1 MTIYRLRGCR
11 RSGANLI
18 MAIAACIAM
27 NGLPS
32 SANAQELLGYWQL
45 EETDTGMEAAD
56 ASGNDLLGIFQGGVD
71 PNVEG
76 APGFGSGASFDGS
89 SGQVLIDGGGFF
101 FGELTS
107 NFTAMAWVNP
117 ADAEAK
123 GRIFGSPWAPG
134 AGWAWG
140 TNASQLELTTWG
152 VIDYTESDSQLEVG
166 QWNHAAVV
174 MDEDFTT
181 HFYVNGEFVGT
192 ETHSR
197 GGGPTDNDFFIGF
210 GCCDGEHFSGRLDEV
225 GVFEGSLTPDQIRNA
240 MIGGVANFNE
250 VAVTPPVAIGA
261 RGGIGS
267 RDVIGSQENNVLSDP
282 VGDPVPGLGQSWYA
296 VSNPRS
302 KAGVDAAIQA
312 NDPAVPYFHSED
324 GTSWWSG
331 TRADGVEL
339 DLALDVPKYPFEVD
353 GVITDGVNGQNYT
366 VKLEGEILIEQS
378 GVIRFL
384 DGVDEYAYLAID
396 TDRSGVA
403 GDSAAEV
410 LIDDN
415 EWTDALSVDNGGAA
429 IVEVDFQ
436 DVAAGGEWLA
446 IEFNAA
452 DGCLVCGGVGGDQGN
467 SGMLY
472 WDFLDEDGVFPQ
484 EQGEGVAD
492 EDAFALMIPDSH
504 LRGPESP
511 RELLGADLIGTVPER
526 ETGWEIDVDPA
537 EGTADTFVLT
547 NPDPDVFTTSLDV
560 DGVEFHINALGDVTE
575 GDSFQVVLADSITG
589 TPIIATEGWS
599 FDASTGSI
607 VFGEVSLCNPNT
619 MGDIDG
625 SGDVAFADFLILS
638 ANFGQAATDHTAGDI
653 DCSGDV
659 AFADFLV
666 LSANFGQTV
675 GGAQSVPEP
684 SALALLGLGGL
695 VLGLVRRRRE

>member
-1 MTIYRLRGCR
+1 M
-11 RSGANLI
+11 
-18 MAIAACIAM
+18 
-27 NGLPS
+27 
-32 SANAQELLGYWQL
+32 
-45 EETDTGMEAAD
+45 
-56 ASGNDLLGIFQGGVD
+56 
-71 PNVEG
+71 
-76 APGFGSGASFDGS
+76 
-89 SGQVLIDGGGFF
+89 
-101 FGELTS
+101 
-107 NFTAMAWVNP
+107 
-117 ADAEAK
+117 
-123 GRIFGSPWAPG
+123 
-134 AGWAWG
+134 
-140 TNASQLELTTWG
+140 
-152 VIDYTESDSQLEVG
+152 
-166 QWNHAAVV
+166 
-174 MDEDFTT
+174 
-181 HFYVNGEFVGT
+181 
-192 ETHSR
+192 
-197 GGGPTDNDFFIGF
+197 
-210 GCCDGEHFSGRLDEV
+210 
-225 GVFEGSLTPDQIRNA
+225 
-240 MIGGVANFNE
+240 
-250 VAVTPPVAIGA
+250 
-261 RGGIGS
+261 
-267 RDVIGSQENNVLSDP
+267 
-282 VGDPVPGLGQSWYA
+282 GQSWYA

-589 TPIIATEGWS
+589 TPIIATEGWI
-599 FDASTGSI
+599 FDSSTGSV
-607 VFGEVSLCNPNT
+607 VFGAVGDCNPNT
-619 MGDIDG
+619 LGDVDG